1 MTIAKGQCAFSLSVL
16 PHLRNTM
23 PPPDPQQLTK
33 EVANAC
39 EHFCRLFS
47 VVFFSWLSSFFHH
60 RQHTYLYTDNRW
72 SYIHM
77 YKHIFVFVR
86 LPPGHLYSVSVWFE
100 WEVRVFVCI
109 CVARFGSIFQELL
122 ILNNSRGSL
131 NSS

>member
-1 MTIAKGQCAFSLSVL
+1 MMTRIGNCNMELLCGFSLCVE
-16 PHLRNTM
+16 PHLPNTM

-39 EHFCRLFS
+39 EHFCCLFH
-47 VVFFSWLSSFFHH
+47 FFSWLSSFFHH
-60 RQHTYLYTDNRW
+60 RQAAY
-72 SYIHM
+72 
-77 YKHIFVFVR
+77 IFVYR
-86 LPPGHLYSVSVWFE
+86 PMGICLYDCQYLCSVSPSVCA
-100 WEVRVFVCI
+100 CI